1 MRPSIDTEA
10 ARWALMLRDPD
21 TSPEDI
27 LEALAW
33 IDATPE
39 SEAAFNRADRFL
51 LACDSARSDPSHDAM
66 FPGPAAKVGV
76 GASPGDRRGW
86 FPVAAVAASIAL
98 VFAAVTALLTG
109 QFSWRPDEPIA
120 QARYASRVGEIR
132 SVSLPDGSSVK
143 LAGGSAISISFNRK
157 SRQVA
162 LTRGEALFAV
172 AHNQRRPFV
181 VTTDSGSATAV
192 GTAFNVHRD
201 IGGTTVTV
209 VRGVVDVVSEGA
221 RSEIRTRLGQA
232 MQVSY
237 FRNGGMGPVR
247 QVELPVVLGWERNK
261 LNFFEQPL
269 AAVVAD
275 LNRYSPKPIVI
286 EDSEIGLM
294 PITGSVNT
302 DGIVEW
308 LNGLASIGR
317 VEVIQDPAVIKLKA
331 RHQPLRRASVS
342 PRANTTAGA

>member
-51 LACDSARSDPSHDAM
+51 LACDNARSDPSHEAM
-66 FPGPAAKVGV
+66 FPGPAKKVVARPSSGNRP
-76 GASPGDRRGW
+76 AW

-98 VFAAVTALLTG
+98 VFGTVTALLS
-109 QFSWRPDEPIA
+109 SWRPDGPVA
-120 QARYASRVGEIR
+120 HARYASRVGEIR
-132 SVSLPDGSSVK
+132 SVALPDGSSVK

-172 AHNQRRPFV
+172 AHNKRRPFV